1 MSTEDRL
8 AAHVRAAQHVV
19 WTKGLCKKNQP
30 EAGGWEMILA
40 MSKPNSVAHQP
51 NFFMKSLHIEC
62 ET

>member
-1 MSTEDRL
+1 MSGL
-8 AAHVRAAQHVV
+8 LSV
-19 WTKGLCKKNQP
+19 WFGPKGSAEKKQP

-51 NFFMKSLHIEC
+51 NVFMKSLHIEC